1 MKKHLTNLESIK
13 LIKELF
19 ERITT
24 SDSIV
29 DIEKISIDLSIP
41 TKNLMDPK
49 KYPKINFGISKDEI
63 EFLVNQ
69 QTLNADFSIS
79 IEVSNNLSD
88 PFAKLLYAM
97 AWKNGDLEKM
107 KHIVKGIMESN
118 LPVFDQEHALVFYQ
132 FGKYLTK
139 STGHPII
146 DQHVIRAFGVYKS
159 SESNDHV
166 SLYRKMQTLNKS
178 HKGIIQEYISW
189 INSDVLSQ
197 NLRKQPDYT
206 YFIDKLLFAA
216 GKSIKLNNK
225 QRS

>member
-63 EFLVNQ
+63 EFLLNQ
-69 QTLNADFSIS
+69 QTLNPNYSIS
-79 IEVSNNLSD
+79 SEVSDKLSD

-97 AWKNGDLEKM
+97 AWKNGDLEKI

-118 LPVFDQEHALVFYQ
+118 ASVSDQEQALVFYQ

-139 STGHPII
+139 SIGQPII

-159 SESNDHV
+159 IESDDQV
-166 SLYRKMQTLNKS
+166 AFYRKLQSLNKA
-178 HKGIIQEYISW
+178 HKEIIQEYITW
-189 INSDVLSQ
+189 LNSDVLSQ
-197 NLRKQPDYT
+197 NLKSQPDFAY
-206 YFIDKLLFAA
+206 YIDKLLFAA
-216 GKSIKLNNK
+216 GKSIKLNSK

>member
-1 MKKHLTNLESIK
+1 MLKHITNPESIN

-19 ERITT
+19 ERIIASET
-24 SDSIV
+24 IV
-29 DIEKISIDLSIP
+29 EIERISIDLGIP

-49 KYPKINFGISKDEI
+49 KYPKINFEISKDEI
-63 EFLVNQ
+63 EFLLNQ
-69 QTLNADFSIS
+69 QTLNANFSIS
-79 IEVSNNLSD
+79 SEVSNNLSD

-118 LPVFDQEHALVFYQ
+118 FTVFDQEQALVFYQ

-159 SESNDHV
+159 SESNNHV

-189 INSDVLSQ
+189 LNSDVLSQ
-197 NLRKQPDYT
+197 SLRSQPDYT

-216 GKSIKLNNK
+216 GKTIKLNGK
-225 QRS
+225 QST